1 MNRISVEND
10 NLRIQQMSVY
20 FQSFVNKFDELKN
33 MIYLQNEN
41 GYIHSYAMS
50 EFERIISEF
59 DEISTKSIKEVFEIR
74 QESDR
79 DLRDCKQALYEENFD
94 ADMYLN
100 NKNNG
105 GN

>member
-1 MNRISVEND
+1 MKKISVEDD

-20 FQSFVNKFDELKN
+20 FQDFVNKYDELKN

-41 GYIHSYAMS
+41 SRIHAYAMN